1 MSGGFERRPGGADLV
16 QHGREAGGA
25 LSPGKR
31 TLTEQLFDSSGPPVQ
46 RKAGGAAA
54 SDPAELHRAAEAG
67 VSGPAAPLPHADR
80 IQASFGPEHDV
91 SSIQAHVGGAAALA
105 TDRMGAEAYASGNS
119 VAFGAAPSLHT
130 AAHEAAHV
138 MQQRSGVQLLGGV
151 GAAGDV
157 HEQNADGVADRV
169 VAGQSAAGLLPRGGA
184 GGPSAVQMRRLPTN
198 TGAMLTDPAH
208 PANPG
213 ANYAANSAGI
223 KRLIQV
229 AEAELTPPQRVQ
241 VNTATLAGQT
251 QPQFDAL
258 PEQTRLTRRVEAI
271 RSVRPD
277 LTLGDPALID
287 TGPRPGTADTA
298 NLNTLVANANAIFDQ
313 IAGGGRDAD
322 IDQVF
327 GHANRAVAKTKYANG
342 KTWMN
347 NLKASNHIVTDRSGY
362 NDEVGL
368 GGLTGFQTQI
378 ALSPGF
384 IDTPGDHEAVVTMIH
399 ESMHAGNAD
408 VSDKGYIGT
417 QVFTQLPEAVKL
429 TNAAHFE
436 VVPRR
441 ILGASNAY
449 AGVTFTPAGAAAAP
463 GAAATAPLTPLQ
475 VAVRDASEQLRTA
488 WTMGLNLHTLYD
500 TLYKDQTQWNTP
512 QAGGSFRQGLP
523 YWSKVEKL
531 TIYQKTVLDPTAA
544 DPARRPISQIDM
556 ALSEGVTRKF
566 VQCMV
571 TIDGVPNDAAGA
583 NAFLAAHATPVEI
596 NAAHAT
602 PAAHRDLW
610 IKAILRMVGPITGP
624 EARDLRVVHELVR
637 LNTTWGTV
645 LQHRDP
651 GGFPD

>member
-1 MSGGFERRPGGADLV
+1 M
-16 QHGREAGGA
+16 
-25 LSPGKR
+25 
-31 TLTEQLFDSSGPPVQ
+31 
-46 RKAGGAAA
+46 
-54 SDPAELHRAAEAG
+54 
-67 VSGPAAPLPHADR
+67 
-80 IQASFGPEHDV
+80 
-91 SSIQAHVGGAAALA
+91 
-105 TDRMGAEAYASGNS
+105 
-119 VAFGAAPSLHT
+119 
-130 AAHEAAHV
+130 
-138 MQQRSGVQLLGGV
+138 
-151 GAAGDV
+151 
-157 HEQNADGVADRV
+157 
-169 VAGQSAAGLLPRGGA
+169 
-184 GGPSAVQMRRLPTN
+184 
-198 TGAMLTDPAH
+198 
-208 PANPG
+208 
-213 ANYAANSAGI
+213 
-223 KRLIQV
+223 
-229 AEAELTPPQRVQ
+229 
-241 VNTATLAGQT
+241 
-251 QPQFDAL
+251 
-258 PEQTRLTRRVEAI
+258 EAI

-287 TGPRPGTADTA
+287 TGPRPGTADNA
-298 NLNTLVANANAIFDQ
+298 NLTTLVTNANAIFDQ
-313 IAGGGRDAD
+313 IAGAGRDAD

-384 IDTPGDHEAVVTMIH
+384 IDSPGDAEAVVTMIH

-441 ILGASNAY
+441 ILGAANSY

-463 GAAATAPLTPLQ
+463 GGPATAPLTPLQ

-500 TLYKDQTQWNTP
+500 TLYKDQTQWDTP
-512 QAGGSFRQGLP
+512 QSGGSFHKGLP

-531 TIYQKTVLDPTAA
+531 TIHQKTVIDPAAA

-566 VQCMV
+566 VECMGV
-571 TIDGVPNDAAGA
+571 IDGVPNDAAGA
-583 NAFLAAHATPVEI
+583 NAFLAAHATAAEI
-596 NAAHAT
+596 AAAHAT
-602 PAAHRDLW
+602 PAKHRDLW
-610 IKAILRMVGPITGP
+610 VKAILRVVGPITGP

-637 LNTTWGTV
+637 LSTMWGTV

-651 GGFPD
+651 GGFAD

>member
-1 MSGGFERRPGGADLV
+1 
-16 QHGREAGGA
+16 
-25 LSPGKR
+25 
-31 TLTEQLFDSSGPPVQ
+31 
-46 RKAGGAAA
+46 
-54 SDPAELHRAAEAG
+54 
-67 VSGPAAPLPHADR
+67 
-80 IQASFGPEHDV
+80 
-91 SSIQAHVGGAAALA
+91 
-105 TDRMGAEAYASGNS
+105 
-119 VAFGAAPSLHT
+119 
-130 AAHEAAHV
+130 
-138 MQQRSGVQLLGGV
+138 MQQRGGVQLLGGI
-151 GAAGDV
+151 GAAGDAY
-157 HEQNADGVADRV
+157 EQNADAVADRV
-169 VAGQSAAGLLPRGGA
+169 VAGQSAADLLPRGGT
-184 GGPSAVQMRRLPTN
+184 GGASAVQMRRLPSN
-198 TGAMLTDPAH
+198 TGAMLNDPAH
-208 PANPG
+208 PGNPG
-213 ANYAANSAGI
+213 ANYAASATGI
-223 KRLIQV
+223 KRLIEL
-229 AEAELTPPQRVQ
+229 AEAELTPAQRVQ

-251 QPQFDAL
+251 QAQFDAL
-258 PEQTRLTRRVEAI
+258 PEQTRLPRRVEAI

-287 TGPRPGTADTA
+287 TGPRPGTAD
-298 NLNTLVANANAIFDQ
+298 NLNLTTLLANANAIFDQ
-313 IAGGGRDAD
+313 IAAGGRDAD

-327 GHANRAVAKTKYANG
+327 GHANRAAAKTKYANG

-347 NLKASNHIVTDRSGY
+347 SLKASNHIVTDRSGY

-368 GGLTGFQTQI
+368 GGLTGFQVQI

-384 IDTPGDHEAVVTMIH
+384 IDAPGDAEAVVTMIH

-441 ILGASNAY
+441 VLGAANAY

-463 GAAATAPLTPLQ
+463 GGPVTPPLTPLQ

-488 WTMGLNLHTLYD
+488 WTIGLNLHTLYD
-500 TLYKDQTQWNTP
+500 TLYKDQTRWNAP
-512 QAGGSFRQGLP
+512 QGSGSFHQGLP

-531 TIYQKTVLDPTAA
+531 TIHQKTVLDPSAA

-566 VQCMV
+566 VECMV
-571 TIDGVPNDAAGA
+571 AIDGVPNDAAAA
-583 NAFLAAHATPVEI
+583 NAFLAAHATPAEI
-596 NAAHAT
+596 AAAHVN

-610 IKAILRMVGPITGP
+610 IKVILRVVGSITGP

-637 LNTTWGTV
+637 LSTVWGTV

-651 GGFPD
+651 GGFAD